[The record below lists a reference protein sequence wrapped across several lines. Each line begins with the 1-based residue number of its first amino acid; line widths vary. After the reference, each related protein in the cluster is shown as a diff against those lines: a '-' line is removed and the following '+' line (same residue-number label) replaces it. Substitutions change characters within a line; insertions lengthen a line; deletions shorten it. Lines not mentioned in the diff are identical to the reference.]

1 METER
6 GALLQEIV
14 RVPWRQRILV
24 LVVTALTTV
33 VALGWALAQPTVYA
47 ASSRILVSSLSEKE
61 RKALGVAS
69 GDVSSFDTVPIA
81 AQAKLISGPEIA
93 KVVSDSIGNYIST
106 EALAQAVDAEPVG
119 EDQIEIT
126 AMAPTPELAQAEAN
140 AFADAYLA
148 YRASQARAE
157 VDVVNKALVAE
168 RAAID
173 VRVAELGAKL
183 EQDAASLGLL
193 PPAELS
199 DTAQQAIRA
208 SLESEID
215 RSEAQRDELQKARQ
229 ELSTT
234 EGDLAAIGSSP
245 GQIVRRAALPGSPA
259 GPGALSIG
267 MAGLAI
273 GLMVGVAVAFIRD
286 RLSDRVGADDES
298 WAEGA
303 PVLARL
309 PRSDRKNPSASDL
322 LVAATGATS
331 QAAEAYRSLRESLA
345 ARGLG
350 EEHRILLVTSP
361 GRREGKSST
370 AANLAAALAG
380 SGLQTVA
387 VSADLRRPRLGAYFG
402 VDDHPG
408 LVEVLKGS
416 AKLEAALRTCSIPNL
431 TILPTAPESATGSD
445 LLATPAFARLL
456 RSLADQ
462 ADVVVVDAAGV
473 ADGADAAILGGLC
486 GASLL
491 VVQDGVTL
499 AGAAARAVQALSR
512 AGAAPLGAVISPAP
526 PTSAPVRVA
535 VAGLGAGTL
544 FLGSVVWASTAQVRG
559 AEAGAVAYQ
568 APQASPSATDGAPA
582 APAAPGSPAALEM
595 SPEIRALWEAAQ
607 RAAEPPPVVA
617 APESPAPSKA
627 PAKTPTKTSPAA
639 PKPGAPAAP
648 SSPSAPAPSSPSAPS
663 TPTPSSPTPPPPP
676 PPPPPSPIPF
686 EPLDANDDSMTTLED
701 TPGQVSPLSNDEG
714 VAGRVTAPITI
725 SSQPDHGTVSVG
737 SDSRVTYVPE
747 ANFHGNDNFSYRVT
761 TVDGETS
768 SARVEITV
776 APANDGPPAAAD
788 DSVSVDHG
796 EGTSIDVTDNDTS
809 VDGIT
814 SVAVASGPANG
825 TAVVD
830 GNDIRYQPNGGF
842 SGTDTFTY
850 TITDAD
856 GDTATA
862 TVTVT
867 VAAPAPPPDP
877 GPFPP
882 FFP

>member
-33 VALGWALAQPTVYA
+33 AALGWALAQPTVYA

-61 RKALGVAS
+61 RKALGVGGA
-69 GDVSSFDTVPIA
+69 GVSHFDTVSIA
-81 AQAKLISGPEIA
+81 TQAKLISGPEIA
-93 KVVSDSIGNYIST
+93 RVVSDSIGNLIST
-106 EALAQAVDAEPVG
+106 EDLAQAVEANAVG
-119 EDQIEIT
+119 DNQIQIT
-126 AMAPTPELAQAEAN
+126 ALAPKPELAQAEAN

-148 YRASQARAE
+148 YRASQAAA
-157 VDVVNKALVAE
+157 DVAVVSKAIAAE

-173 VRVAELGAKL
+173 VRITELDAKL
-183 EQDAASLGLL
+183 EQSSASLGLL
-193 PPAELS
+193 PPEELS

-208 SLESEID
+208 SLESEIE
-215 RSEAQRDELQKARQ
+215 RSDAEREQLQKSRQ
-229 ELSTT
+229 ELSTA
-234 EGDLAAIGSSP
+234 EIDLAGIGSSP
-245 GQIVRRAALPGSPA
+245 GQIVRRAALPGRPA

-273 GLMVGVAVAFIRD
+273 GLMVGIAVAFVRD
-286 RLSDRVGADDES
+286 RLSDRVGADDEG

-309 PRSDRKNPSASDL
+309 PRSNRKNPSAADL
-322 LVAATGATS
+322 LVATVGDRS

-350 EEHRILLVTSP
+350 EQHRILLVTSP

-387 VSADLRRPRLGAYFG
+387 LSADLRRPRLGAYFG
-402 VDDHPG
+402 IDNHPG
-408 LVEVLKGS
+408 LVEVLKGT
-416 AKLEAALRTCSIPNL
+416 ARLDAALRPCAVPNL
-431 TILPTAPESATGSD
+431 MILPTAAEPATGSD
-445 LLATPAFARLL
+445 LLATPVFARLL

-473 ADGADAAILGGLC
+473 ADGADAAILAGVC

-499 AGAAARAVQALSR
+499 AGAAVRAVQALSR

-559 AEAGAVAYQ
+559 AEAGAVAYR
-568 APQASPSATDGAPA
+568 APETSPSATGGAPA
-582 APAAPGSPAALEM
+582 APAVPGSPAALEM

-607 RAAEPPPVVA
+607 RAAEPPPVA
-617 APESPAPSKA
+617 APEEPSPSSNPTKA
-627 PAKTPTKTSPAA
+627 PARTSPSPTA
-639 PKPGAPAAP
+639 PKPGGPAPAPNP
-648 SSPSAPAPSSPSAPS
+648 STPAPSSPSAPG
-663 TPTPSSPTPPPPP
+663 TPAPAPPPPP
-676 PPPPPSPIPF
+676 PPPPPPVPTQ
-686 EPLDANDDSMTTLED
+686 PLDANDDRMTTGED
-701 TPGQVSPLSNDEG
+701 TSGTVAPLSNDEG
-714 VAGRVTAPITI
+714 VLGRVTTPITI
-725 SSQPDHGTVSVG
+725 SSQPDHGTATVGPDSV
-737 SDSRVTYVPE
+737 VTYVPE
-747 ANFHGNDNFSYRVT
+747 PNFNGNDDFSYRVT
-761 TVDGETS
+761 TVDGET
-768 SARVEITV
+768 ATATVKITV
-776 APANDGPPAAAD
+776 TPANDGGPGAVD
-788 DSVSVDHG
+788 DAESVEFG
-796 EGTSIDVTDNDTS
+796 QGTSIDVTDNDTS
-809 VDGIT
+809 VDGIAAVT
-814 SVAVASGPANG
+814 VASGPANG
-825 TAVVD
+825 SATVVGD
-830 GNDIRYQPNGGF
+830 EVHYQPNGGF

-850 TITDAD
+850 TITEAD
-856 GDTATA
+856 GDSATA

-867 VAAPAPPPDP
+867 VAPGGPPPPDP
-877 GPFPP
+877 EPFPP
-882 FFP
+882 IFP